1 MWRRNRRMGE
11 KVGKIESDK
20 YIFDVHQVEHDKYG
34 KYDFKLKGK
43 TLNESKIYWEK
54 FWSRRIY

>member
-1 MWRRNRRMGE
+1 MGE